1 VRFYMS
7 AINEMHVPNLQS
19 SLDQWL
25 EYLLAIHPSEIDMG
39 LTRVKEVA
47 KRLSLLALAPTKVI
61 TVAGTNGKGTSC
73 AMLESILRQSDL
85 TVGVYSS
92 PHLMRYNERVR
103 INQQDASDESLI
115 EAFCAIEAARA
126 EISLTFFEYATLA
139 GLYLFKAAN
148 VDVAILEVGL
158 GGRLDATNIIDST
171 AVILT
176 SIDLDHQEYLGDTRE
191 LIGLEKAGV
200 FRPNCTAVVGEPDL
214 PQSVNDYA
222 NELQTNLFRVGV
234 EFEYQ
239 VSSTNSATW
248 HFKSK
253 QHSYDDLPLPRLPL
267 PNAASVVALV
277 SQVWPTITQQQIS
290 DGLLSAQLAGRL
302 EQVSQQP
309 LVLLDV
315 AHNPHAARYLA
326 KQLQAYQGR
335 RIVAL
340 CGMLKD
346 KDIKAVLAQL
356 TPQINQWNL
365 VSLDNPRGASAA
377 LLYQALPD
385 DNSRATAV
393 QYDDI
398 ASAWQ
403 GIQQSISK
411 DDVVIVFGSFYTVA
425 GFKLV

>member
-1 VRFYMS
+1 MS

-302 EQVSQQP
+302 EQVTQQP

>member
-1 VRFYMS
+1 MS
-7 AINEMHVPNLQS
+7 VINEMQVPNQQS
-19 SLDQWL
+19 TLAQWL
-25 EYLLAIHPSEIDMG
+25 DYLLAIHPSEIDMG
-39 LTRVKEVA
+39 LTRVNQVA
-47 KRLSLLALAPTKVI
+47 QRLALLTLAPTKVI

-73 AMLESILRQSDL
+73 AMLESILRQSGL

-92 PHLMRYNERVR
+92 PHLLRYNERVR
-103 INQQDASDESLI
+103 INQQDASDAALI
-115 EAFCAIEAARA
+115 EAFCAIEAARGD
-126 EISLTFFEYATLA
+126 ISLTFFEYATLA

-171 AVILT
+171 AVMLT

-191 LIGLEKAGV
+191 LVGREKAGV
-200 FRPNCTAVVGEPDL
+200 FRPHCIAVVGEPDI
-214 PQSVNDYA
+214 PQSVNEYA
-222 NELQTNLFRVGV
+222 NELQTHLIRVGV

-239 VSSTNSATW
+239 LTQADPTTW

-253 QHSYDDLPLPRLPL
+253 QHHYDNLPVPRLPL

-290 DGLLSAQLAGRL
+290 DGLVNAQLAGRL
-302 EQVSQQP
+302 EQVSLQP

-315 AHNPHAARYLA
+315 AHNPHAARYLS

-356 TPQINQWNL
+356 APQINQWHL
-365 VSLDNPRGASAA
+365 VGLDNPRGASAA
-377 LLYQALPD
+377 QLYQALPD

-393 QYDDI
+393 QYNDI

-403 GIQQSISK
+403 AIQQSISK

-425 GFKLV
+425 GFKSI

>member
-1 VRFYMS
+1 MS

-73 AMLESILRQSDL
+73 AMLESILRQLDL

-191 LIGLEKAGV
+191 LVGREKAGV

-234 EFEYQ
+234 EFEYKI
-239 VSSTNSATW
+239 SSTNSTTW

-335 RIVAL
+335 RNVAL

-377 LLYQALPD
+377 LLYQSLPD

>member
-1 VRFYMS
+1 MS

-326 KQLQAYQGR
+326 KQLQAYHGR